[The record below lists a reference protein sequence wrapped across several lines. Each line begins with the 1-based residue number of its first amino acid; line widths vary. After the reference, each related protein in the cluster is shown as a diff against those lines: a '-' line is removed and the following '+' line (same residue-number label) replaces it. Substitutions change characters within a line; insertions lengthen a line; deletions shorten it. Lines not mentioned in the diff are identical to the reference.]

1 MKTAEKR
8 LENQNKHQHRIIF
21 NECDDDTPFQ
31 WHGDIESVVYRKYEL
46 AGYDGIKAIWKESIR
61 SELRFNENCKIEE
74 CVRYREG
81 KQRSRRIQEYSNSG
95 DLIVS
100 QVFDESGSP
109 VSESKYK
116 YSSNGLLIELSV
128 DTPDRINKY
137 EYIYDTNGRLVQRI
151 SYKDGSL
158 NKATSYLYDENG
170 RIVTSVELYPDGE
183 IELIMS
189 YSYFKNG
196 NIKSS
201 MYRFYDER
209 SLTHF
214 KYDSKGKII
223 KTEEFKYSVS
233 MQDNNPSST
242 FVEEWEYDD
251 KGNVIRLLESTED
264 GIISHHSKW
273 DIKYR

>member
-1 MKTAEKR
+1 MKTVEKR

-46 AGYDGIKAIWKESIR
+46 AGYDGIKAVWKESIR
-61 SELRFNENCKIEE
+61 SELRFNESCKIVE

-81 KQRSRRIQEYSNSG
+81 KQRSIRVQEYNNSG
-95 DLIVS
+95 ELIVS
-100 QVFDESGSP
+100 HVFDESGSP

-116 YSSNGLLIELSV
+116 YSSNGNLIELSF
-128 DTPDRINKY
+128 DTPDRKNRY

-151 SYKDGSL
+151 SYKDGNL
-158 NKATSYLYDENG
+158 NKTISYLYDENG
-170 RIVTSVELYPDGE
+170 RIVTSVELYPDGD

-223 KTEEFKYSVS
+223 RTDEFMYSIGI
-233 MQDNNPSST
+233 QDNNPSST

-251 KGNVIRLLESTED
+251 NGNVICLTERNEEQ
-264 GIISHHSKW
+264 IISYSEW
-273 DIKYR
+273 NIKYRG

>member
-8 LENQNKHQHRIIF
+8 LENQNKHQRRIIF

-31 WHGDIESVVYRKYEL
+31 WHGDIESIVYRKYEL

-61 SELRFNENCKIEE
+61 SELRFNKNCKIVE

-81 KQRSRRIQEYSNSG
+81 KQRSRRLQEYNNSG
-95 DLIVS
+95 ELIFT
-100 QVFDESGSP
+100 QVFDESGSS
-109 VSESKYK
+109 VLESKYK
-116 YSSNGLLIELSV
+116 YSSNGTLIELSV
-128 DTPDRINKY
+128 DTPDRKNRY
-137 EYIYDTNGRLVQRI
+137 EYIYDTNGRLVQII
-151 SYKDGSL
+151 SYKDGKL

-170 RIVTSVELYPDGE
+170 RIVTSVELYPDGD

-201 MYRFYDER
+201 MYRNYDER
-209 SLTHF
+209 SLTRF

-223 KTEEFKYSVS
+223 RTSEFMYSVGI
-233 MQDNNPSST
+233 QDNNPSSI

-251 KGNVIRLLESTED
+251 KGNVIGLLESTD
-264 GIISHHSKW
+264 DQVISYSKW
-273 DIKYR
+273 DIKYRE